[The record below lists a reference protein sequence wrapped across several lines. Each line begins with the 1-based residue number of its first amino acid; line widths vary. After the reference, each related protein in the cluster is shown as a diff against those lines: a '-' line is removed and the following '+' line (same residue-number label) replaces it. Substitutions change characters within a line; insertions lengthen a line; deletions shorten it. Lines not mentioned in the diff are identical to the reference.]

1 MSKIR
6 PKRSHILKVG
16 DFEAL
21 NFQLSTK
28 LIRAINID
36 FTTVSPIF
44 YIHCYRVVILFSSTK
59 LLIIR
64 LID

>member
-6 PKRSHILKVG
+6 PKRKRSHILKVG

-28 LIRAINID
+28 FD
-36 FTTVSPIF
+36 TS
-44 YIHCYRVVILFSSTK
+44 HKS
-59 LLIIR
+59 
-64 LID
+64 